1 MVTDVVT
8 RVVLQPSEI
17 ASYEAGFYYEV
28 VDRTIYC
35 YEFHPIPQAYLS
47 ADKTLTSTSTQ
58 NLAKLLLVVVPYL
71 GGDRSSIVPV
81 SEKQRGVS
89 TKRTQQVQTR
99 GGDL

>member
-8 RVVLQPSEI
+8 IVVLQPSEI

-28 VDRTIYC
+28 VDRTIYY

-58 NLAKLLLVVVPYL
+58 KP
-71 GGDRSSIVPV
+71 RETPTC
-81 SEKQRGVS
+81 R
-89 TKRTQQVQTR
+89 RTIPGR
-99 GGDL
+99 R